1 MPFLTYK
8 IFNKKNTKIIKQKK
22 IIKKKYKS
30 IYSTSNNLSN
40 KILNSN
46 SFPLKRKTLYQS
58 LVCKITKSGN
68 KILGNKILNLALI
81 KATLSTKL
89 SSSFILSKVFNSLLV
104 SIEVK
109 DVRRRGKL
117 FKVPFPISL
126 RRKKYLTEK

>member
-1 MPFLTYK
+1 MPFPIDK
-8 IFNKKNTKIIKQKK
+8 SFNKKNLTKIKQK
-22 IIKKKYKS
+22 IIKKKYKN
-30 IYSTSNNLSN
+30 IYSTSNILSN
-40 KILNSN
+40 KISNSN

-68 KILGNKILNLALI
+68 KTLGKKLLNLALV
-81 KATLSTKL
+81 KAALFTKL
-89 SSSFILSKVFNSLLV
+89 NPSFILSIIFNSLLV

-117 FKVPFPISL
+117 YKIPFPISL